1 MIYESLKSISFMQ
14 YTSRPGSLYDIATAQ
29 LNRVLIAS
37 KLTIISEG
45 FPRVLEVVPQ
55 FSCYAITE
63 HNRPIADN
71 AISIFQ
77 TLVIL

>member
-1 MIYESLKSISFMQ
+1 MRYA
-14 YTSRPGSLYDIATAQ
+14 SRPSSLYDIATVQ

-45 FPRVLEVVPQ
+45 FPRVLEIVPR

-63 HNRPIADN
+63 HN
-71 AISIFQ
+71 
-77 TLVIL
+77 